1 MRIFILTILS
11 FCAVVTV
18 SCEQLRSSSPS
29 SSPSAGGDPQ
39 PVLADAPYAW
49 LDENT
54 SVRALEWVRD
64 ANEQTLGVLAADPRF
79 DIFEREAAAV
89 LTAPDRMPTVRIR
102 GDFVYD
108 YWQDETRVFGLWRRA
123 PYDGFIAGAPA
134 WETLIDL
141 DALSAEENREWIL
154 QGADFAPEASDRVLI
169 RLSHK
174 GQDAFV
180 LREFDLAQ
188 KSFVTDGFVL
198 PESKSRVWWKD
209 EDALILAS
217 ALEGAP
223 KTEAGAP
230 QTLAIWRRGASPEDA
245 EAAYFKASFTDFT
258 ATPAFVGMT
267 GDNYAVAQAT
277 DFFTRDYWLRD
288 AQGVLHPL
296 PLPSKM
302 EPFGRYEDRLVLLLE
317 QDWAPGAAAFRRG
330 DLVTVPAQDLFER
343 RAVEGARLLYRPAP
357 DEEVR
362 DLRVLGGVIHLNLLK
377 SLRGRVIALDATA
390 DGYAARL
397 VDSFDEGFIRFGST
411 TPEGDGV
418 LAVYEGPLAPP
429 ALYRLEGG
437 SGAKTL
443 IARQSP
449 AFEQEGLVE
458 EIRYVQ
464 SADGTEIPYTLM
476 YREGMERD
484 GARPVLVYGYGGFD
498 VSVTPRYEPIFGKL
512 WLEKGGVYVHA
523 HLRGGGEFGPKWH
536 HAPMLDQRPRVY
548 EDMAAVLKDLHEA
561 GISAPA
567 HTGIMG
573 RSNGGLMTAAVMV
586 RDPGLMNAVVVGGP
600 LIDMLRYDKIGP
612 GASWVA
618 EYGDPDIPEQ
628 RSYIAEYSPIQNLDP
643 DASYPAPL
651 VITSTYDDRVWPGH
665 ARRFAAQMQAM
676 GHDALYYEDDAGG
689 HYWELAGGPAP
700 GDWRKRAKARAVEF
714 VYLARALELN

>member
-1 MRIFILTILS
+1 MRIFILTVLS
-11 FCAVVTV
+11 FCAVITV
-18 SCEQLRSSSPS
+18 SCEQLGSSPP
-29 SSPSAGGDPQ
+29 SPAGGGDRQ
-39 PVLADAPYAW
+39 QAAQEAPFSW

-54 SVRALEWVRD
+54 SPRALAWVRD
-64 ANEQTLGVLAADPRF
+64 ANEKTLDVLAADPRF
-79 DIFEREAAAV
+79 DVFEREAAAV
-89 LTAPDRMPTVRIR
+89 LTAPDRLPDIRIR
-102 GDFVYD
+102 GDFVYN
-108 YWQDETRVFGLWRRA
+108 YWQDETHVFGLWRRA

-154 QGADFAPEASDRVLI
+154 QGADFAPGLSDRVLV

-188 KSFVTDGFVL
+188 KVFVADGFAL

-217 ALEGAP
+217 ALDGAP

-230 QTLAIWRRGASPEDA
+230 QTLAIWRRGAPPEDA
-245 EAAYFKASFTDFT
+245 AAPYFKASFTDFT
-258 ATPAFVGMT
+258 VTPAFVGMT
-267 GDNYAVAQAT
+267 GDNHAVAQAT

-288 AQGVLHPL
+288 SQGVLHPL

-302 EPFGRYEDRLVLLLE
+302 EPLGRYEDGLVLLLK
-317 QDWAPGAAAFRRG
+317 QDWAPGDAAFQRG
-330 DLVTVPAQDLFER
+330 DLVTVAAQGLFER
-343 RAVEGARLLYRPAP
+343 RAVEEARLLYRPAP

-397 VDSFDEGFIRFGST
+397 VDSFDDGFIRFGPT
-411 TPEGDGV
+411 TPDGNGV

-429 ALYRLEGG
+429 ALYRLAGG
-437 SGAKTL
+437 SGEKTL

-449 AFEQEGLVE
+449 AFEQDGLVE
-458 EIRYVQ
+458 EIRYVR
-464 SADGTEIPYTLM
+464 SADGTQIPYTLIFQ
-476 YREGMERD
+476 EGMERD
-484 GARPVLVYGYGGFD
+484 GARPALVYGYGGFE
-498 VSVTPRYEPIFGKL
+498 VSVTPRYEPVFGKL

-536 HAPMLDQRPRVY
+536 HAPMLDQRPRAY
-548 EDMAAVLKDLHEA
+548 EDMAAVLKDLHET

-573 RSNGGLMTAAVMV
+573 RSNGGLMVAAVMV
-586 RDPGLMNAVVVGGP
+586 RDAGLMNAVVVGGP

-618 EYGDPDIPEQ
+618 EYGDPDIPDQ
-628 RSYIAEYSPIQNLDP
+628 RSYIAGYSPIQNLDP
-643 DASYPAPL
+643 EASYPAPL

-676 GHDALYYEDDAGG
+676 GHYALYYEDDAGG

-700 GDWRKRAKARAVEF
+700 GDWRKRATARAVEF

>member
-1 MRIFILTILS
+1 MRIFSLAVLGS
-11 FCAVVTV
+11 CALLAGA
-18 SCEQLRSSSPS
+18 CEQSRQPPPS
-29 SSPSAGGDPQ
+29 SAGGEDRR
-39 PVLADAPYAW
+39 PVLEDAPFAW

-54 SVRALEWVRD
+54 SARALSWVRD
-64 ANEQTLGVLAADPRF
+64 ENEKTLAALGADPRF
-79 DIFEREAAAV
+79 DVFEREAAAV
-89 LTAPDRMPTVRIR
+89 LTAPDRLPNIRIR
-102 GDFVYD
+102 GDFVYN
-108 YWQDETRVFGLWRRA
+108 YWQDETHVFGLWRRA

-141 DALSAEENREWIL
+141 DALSAEEDREWIL
-154 QGADFAPEASDRVLI
+154 QGADFAPGLSDRVLV

-188 KSFVTDGFVL
+188 KAFVADGFAL

-209 EDALILAS
+209 EDVLILAS

-230 QTLAIWRRGASPEDA
+230 KTLALWRRGDAPEDA
-245 EAAYFKASFTDFT
+245 AAPYFKASFTDFT
-258 ATPAFVGMT
+258 VTPAFLGMT
-267 GDNYAVAQAT
+267 GDNDAVAQAV
-277 DFFTRDYWLRD
+277 DFFSREYWLRD
-288 AQGVLHPL
+288 VRGVLHPL

-302 EPFGRYEDRLVLLLE
+302 EPMGRHGDGVILLLE
-317 QDWAPGAAAFRRG
+317 QDWAPDGPAFRRG
-330 DLVTVPAQDLFER
+330 DLVTVSAQGLFER
-343 RAVEGARLLYRPAP
+343 RAVEDARLVYRPAP

-362 DLRVLGGVIHLNLLK
+362 NLRVLGGVVHLNLLK
-377 SLRGRVIALDATA
+377 SLRGRVVALEETA
-390 DGYAARL
+390 DGYAAQL
-397 VDSFDEGFIRFGST
+397 VDSFDEGFIRFGPN

-418 LAVYEGPLAPP
+418 FAVYEGPLAPP

-437 SGAKTL
+437 TGEKTL

-449 AFEQEGLVE
+449 AFGQEGLVE
-458 EIRYVQ
+458 EIRHAT
-464 SADGTEIPYTLM
+464 SDDGTQIPYTLI
-476 YREGMERD
+476 YQEGMERD
-484 GARPVLVYGYGGFD
+484 GARPALVYGYGGFD
-498 VSVTPRYEPIFGKL
+498 VSVTPRYEPLFGKL

-548 EDMAAVLKDLHEA
+548 EDMAAVLRDLHET
-561 GISAPA
+561 GISAPR

-586 RDPGLMNAVVVGGP
+586 RDHGLMNAVVVGGP
-600 LIDMLRYDKIGP
+600 LIDMLRYDKSGP

-628 RSYIAEYSPIQNLDP
+628 RSYIAGYSPIQNLDP
-643 DASYPAPL
+643 EASYPAPL

-676 GHDALYYEDDAGG
+676 GHDVLYYEDDAGG

-700 GDWRKRAKARAVEF
+700 GDWRKRATARAVEF
-714 VYLARALELN
+714 IYLARALELD